1 MVSGLICYYN
11 PFLGTSFVYSSVSYS
26 TFLEDDEFEDFYST
40 TFSISS
46 PSTSIQYT
54 NTKTSLH
61 DPPSTTTSLKTP
73 ASSDRVTKEA
83 STSASYSSVSSDVVQ
98 STISSRLTSSVS
110 TVIPIESGS
119 VQGSGNE
126 TQDYTS

>member
-1 MVSGLICYYN
+1 M
-11 PFLGTSFVYSSVSYS
+11 
-26 TFLEDDEFEDFYST
+26 
-40 TFSISS
+40 SS

-61 DPPSTTTSLKTP
+61 DPPSTTTSLKTTP

-98 STISSRLTSSVS
+98 STVSSRLTSSVS